1 MTPARPRGVALL
13 LVLWLLV
20 LLTGVVA
27 VFALT
32 ARTEA
37 LQGNYLDRSTTAR
50 YAAEA
55 GVELAVLRVQS
66 NDDGLRWVPD
76 GRGYQFGFERAALRV
91 RVDDE
96 SGKLDLNIAG
106 PDLIDGLL
114 LAVGV
119 DSARAQAL
127 TGAILDWRDPDNLL
141 AAQGG
146 AEDPEYESAGLPYG
160 AKDRPFDT
168 VAELQQVLGMDAP
181 LYRKLAPYLTVYSGL
196 ALPNARFAPEPIL
209 RAMSLPEAQ
218 IAQLVAMRT
227 AWQPG
232 QPVPDLPAGSTLA
245 PQGSGTYSISSHARL
260 PDGTQTEIIATVRL
274 GPSGGFG
281 QLYTPLAW
289 RAGEID

>member
-1 MTPARPRGVALL
+1 MAVRAHGVALL

-20 LLTGVVA
+20 LLTGVVS

-37 LQGNYLDRSTTAR
+37 LQGNYLSRSTTAR

-55 GVELAVLRVQS
+55 GVEIAVLRMQS

-76 GRGYQFGFERAALRV
+76 GRRYDFGFERAALQV
-91 RVDDE
+91 RVVDE
-96 SGKLDLNIAG
+96 SGKLDLNVAG
-106 PDLIDGLL
+106 PDLISGLL

-119 DSARAQAL
+119 DSQRAQAL

-146 AEDPEYESAGLPYG
+146 AEDPEYDAAGLPYG

-168 VAELQQVLGMDAP
+168 VAELQQVLGMDLP

-196 ALPNARFAPEPIL
+196 ALPNARYAGEPIL

-218 IAQLVAMRT
+218 IAQLLAQRA

-260 PDGTQTEIIATVRL
+260 SDGTQTEIIATVRL

>member
-1 MTPARPRGVALL
+1 MAVRTRGVALL

-20 LLTGVVA
+20 LLTGVVG

-37 LQGNYLDRSTTAR
+37 LQGNYLYRSTAAR

-55 GVELAVLRVQS
+55 GVEVAVLRMQS
-66 NDDGLRWVPD
+66 NDDGVRWVPD
-76 GRGYQFGFERAALRV
+76 GRRYDFSFEQAALQV
-91 RVDDE
+91 RVIDE

-106 PDLIDGLL
+106 PDLISGLL
-114 LAVGV
+114 LAEGV
-119 DSARAQAL
+119 DSQRAQAL
-127 TGAILDWRDPDNLL
+127 TGAILDWRDPDDLL

-146 AEDPEYESAGLPYG
+146 AEDPEYEAAGLPYG

-168 VAELQQVLGMDAP
+168 VAELQQVLGMDAA

-196 ALPNARFAPEPIL
+196 AQPNARYAAEPVL
-209 RAMSLPEAQ
+209 HAMSLPEPQ
-218 IAQLVAMRT
+218 IAQILALRS

-232 QPVPDLPAGSTLA
+232 QPLPELPAGSTLA

-260 PDGTQTEIIATVRL
+260 PDGTQTDITATVRL
-274 GPSGGFG
+274 GPTGGFG

>member
-1 MTPARPRGVALL
+1 MFPRSQGVALL

-20 LLTGVVA
+20 LLTGVIS
-27 VFALT
+27 VFAVT

-37 LQGNYLDRSTTAR
+37 IQGNYLDRSTTAR

-55 GVELAVLRVQS
+55 GVEIAALRMGS
-66 NDDGLRWVPD
+66 NDDATRWVPD
-76 GRGYQFGFERAALRV
+76 GRRYAFRFERAAVQV
-91 RVDDE
+91 RVVDE

-106 PDLIDGLL
+106 PDLISGLL

-119 DSARAQAL
+119 DQQRAQTL
-127 TGAILDWRDPDNLL
+127 TGAILDWRDQDDLL

-146 AEDPEYESAGLPYG
+146 AEDPEYETAGLPYG

-168 VAELQQVLGMDAP
+168 VAELQQVLGMDVA

-196 ALPNARFAPEPIL
+196 ALPNARYAPEPVL
-209 RAMSLPEAQ
+209 RAMNLPDAQ
-218 IAQLVAMRT
+218 IAQLLTQRA

-232 QPVPDLPAGSTLA
+232 QPLPDLPAGSTLA
-245 PQGSGTYSISSHARL
+245 PQGSGTYSISSTARL

-274 GPSGGFG
+274 GQSGGFG
-281 QLYTPLAW
+281 QMYTPLAW